1 MRETFGAKTEAV
13 LAALSDTPTVIGKK
27 VFSLTYLN
35 FQVLSALKE
44 WVLLSSYFSIK
55 ALRFE
60 TLLQLFQCTNQDN
73 HSQSVS
79 HNLIYI

>member
-1 MRETFGAKTEAV
+1 MRETFGAKTEAL

-44 WVLLSSYFSIK
+44 
-55 ALRFE
+55 
-60 TLLQLFQCTNQDN
+60 
-73 HSQSVS
+73 
-79 HNLIYI
+79 

>member
-1 MRETFGAKTEAV
+1 MMRETFGAKTEAV

-44 WVLLSSYFSIK
+44 WVLLSSVFFHQSIK
-55 ALRFE
+55 IWDSTATVPL
-60 TLLQLFQCTNQDN
+60 
-73 HSQSVS
+73 HQSR
-79 HNLIYI
+79 